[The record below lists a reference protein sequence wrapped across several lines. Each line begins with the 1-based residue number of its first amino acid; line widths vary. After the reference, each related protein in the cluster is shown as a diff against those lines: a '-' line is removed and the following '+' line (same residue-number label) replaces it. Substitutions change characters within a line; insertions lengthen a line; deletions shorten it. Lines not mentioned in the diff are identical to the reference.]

1 MSLFFIIVRM
11 GGHACIIS
19 ISIFLQGFVEDREV
33 VMARKIL
40 AWTLIVLSSIF
51 LLLSV
56 AGIGASWIY
65 NEPLTRET
73 TYRLKEVDNELAQAE
88 VTLESTHAELERAL
102 CLVDAAQTALEQLA
116 AQSTSADN
124 LLDGIQSS
132 LDDKL
137 LPELKK
143 TRERLGTARNALE
156 GLRNLLQS
164 ISSLPFIGIEIPD
177 QILTDLISS
186 ADTLDIEIANA
197 EDVAKRASTFVSD
210 TSYLLGGDLTETR
223 DSLQTFL
230 AAVEEYQDKVAGWR
244 TQLVDL
250 IDAFPIWIDR
260 ASISLTLFLLWF
272 GLSQFGLLLHGRLIL
287 RGQNPLDVLRS

>member
-1 MSLFFIIVRM
+1 
-11 GGHACIIS
+11 
-19 ISIFLQGFVEDREV
+19 
-33 VMARKIL
+33 MARKIL

-56 AGIGASWIY
+56 AGIGAAWIY

-73 TYRLKEVDNELAQAE
+73 TLRLNKIDNELAQAE
-88 VTLESTHAELERAL
+88 ITLESTHAELERAL
-102 CLVDAAQTALEQLA
+102 RLVDAAQTALEQLA
-116 AQSTSADN
+116 EQSTSAEN

-156 GLRNLLQS
+156 GLRNLLES

-186 ADTLDIEIANA
+186 ADTLDTEIANA
-197 EDVAKRASTFVSD
+197 EEVARRASTFVSD

-223 DSLQTFL
+223 DSLQNFL
-230 AAVEEYQDKVAGWR
+230 AAVEEYQGKVAGWR
-244 TQLVDL
+244 TQLADL
-250 IDAFPIWIDR
+250 IDASPIWIDR

-287 RGQNPLDVLRS
+287 RGQNPLDALRG

>member
-1 MSLFFIIVRM
+1 
-11 GGHACIIS
+11 
-19 ISIFLQGFVEDREV
+19 
-33 VMARKIL
+33 MARKIL

-51 LLLSV
+51 LLLSA
-56 AGIGASWIY
+56 AGMGASWIY

-73 TYRLKEVDNELAQAE
+73 TSRLKEVDNELAQAE

-102 CLVDAAQTALEQLA
+102 RLVDAAQTALEQLA

-230 AAVEEYQDKVAGWR
+230 AAVEEYQGKVAGWR

-272 GLSQFGLLLHGRLIL
+272 GLSQFGLLLHGRLVL
-287 RGQNPLDVLRS
+287 RGENPLDALRG

>member
-1 MSLFFIIVRM
+1 
-11 GGHACIIS
+11 
-19 ISIFLQGFVEDREV
+19 
-33 VMARKIL
+33 MARKIL
-40 AWTLIVLSSIF
+40 AWTLIVLSSVF
-51 LLLSV
+51 LLVSV
-56 AGIGASWIY
+56 AGIGAAWIY

-73 TYRLKEVDNELAQAE
+73 TSRLNEIDNELAQAE

-102 CLVDAAQTALEQLA
+102 HLVDAAQTALEQLA
-116 AQSTSADN
+116 EQSTSAEN

-143 TRERLGTARNALE
+143 TRERLGTARDALE

-186 ADTLDIEIANA
+186 ADTLDAEIANA

-230 AAVEEYQDKVAGWR
+230 AAVEEYQGKVAGWR
-244 TQLVDL
+244 TQLADL
-250 IDAFPIWIDR
+250 IDASPTWIDR

-272 GLSQFGLLLHGRLIL
+272 GLSQFGLFLHGRLIL
-287 RGQNPLDVLRS
+287 RGENPLDALRG

>member
-1 MSLFFIIVRM
+1 
-11 GGHACIIS
+11 
-19 ISIFLQGFVEDREV
+19 
-33 VMARKIL
+33 MARKIL

-56 AGIGASWIY
+56 AGIGAAWIY

-73 TYRLKEVDNELAQAE
+73 TLRLNKIDNELAQAE
-88 VTLESTHAELERAL
+88 ITLESTHAELERAL
-102 CLVDAAQTALEQLA
+102 RLVDAAQTALEQLA
-116 AQSTSADN
+116 EQSTSAEN

-230 AAVEEYQDKVAGWR
+230 AAVEEYQGKVAGWR